1 MRGRAAQ
8 RPAPAG
14 LLVRNRNRF
23 RASGR
28 AHAASVQVRA
38 RQYQAHELMNL
49 QLMASWLMGSQPR
62 GPQGESQANFR
73 SSTTCCPSRQ
83 QAGQQTATHLALVA
97 DDRLT
102 T

>member
-8 RPAPAG
+8 R
-14 LLVRNRNRF
+14 L
-23 RASGR
+23 
-28 AHAASVQVRA
+28 RA

-62 GPQGESQANFR
+62 GPQGEFQANFR
-73 SSTTCCPSRQ
+73 SSVTCCPSRQ